1 MKELESCVQALTQLN
16 TTWTVIIYGSVLILL
31 VLYFKVTGKRVK
43 ELESMLSV
51 LRSRLTPVMQ
61 LLATLATL
69 LGKIYAKK
77 GERSMDKDE

>member
-16 TTWTVIIYGSVLILL
+16 TTWTVIIYGSLLILL

-43 ELESMLSV
+43 ELESVLSV

-61 LLATLATL
+61 LLATMATL
-69 LGKIYAKK
+69 LGRIYAKK
-77 GERSMDKDE
+77 GERSMNKDE